1 MRQFSSIRRSNFP
14 TRLSAKAAGRSPWIT
29 SVLLLILLLPI
40 TGLFLGCSGDGRT
53 PLVLYSPHGRDLLG
67 LFEKTFEAENPD
79 VDVRWLDMGSQEVY
93 DRIRSEAV
101 NPQADVWFGGPATIL
116 ARGVED
122 GLLEAFRPT
131 WAEAVPISG
140 RHPDDLY
147 FSLYRTPPILV
158 YNEQAVT
165 AEDAP
170 KDWDDLLDPKW
181 TGKVLIRDP
190 LASGTMRTIFG
201 MILAQSQARTGDTA
215 EGFDW
220 LRKLDGQTK
229 EYAHNPALLHL
240 KMERQEGLVTCW
252 ELTDILFQ
260 RKRGAPLAYNFPS
273 SGSPVIEDSVGLVKG
288 APHSE
293 VAKRF
298 IEWAGSVQA
307 QKLAAAE
314 AFRLP
319 ARTDLPAEELPEWA
333 REALD
338 ALVTADLDWKL
349 IEEKGAE
356 WMNRWD
362 REVRGKG
369 R

>member
-1 MRQFSSIRRSNFP
+1 MRQFSKAQRPDRRSSFEG
-14 TRLSAKAAGRSPWIT
+14 TLLERASAG
-29 SVLLLILLLPI
+29 LLILVLVVP
-40 TGLFLGCSGDGRT
+40 FLVAGCSGDGRT

-67 LFEKTFEAENPD
+67 LFEKTFEEANPD
-79 VDVRWLDMGSQEVY
+79 IDVRWLDMGSQEVY

-122 GLLEAFRPT
+122 DLLEAFRPT
-131 WAEAVPISG
+131 WADSVSPAG
-140 RHPDDLY
+140 RHPENLY

-158 YNEQAVT
+158 YNEQVVS
-165 AEDAP
+165 EQEAP

-181 TGKVLIRDP
+181 KGKVLIRDP

-201 MILAQSQARTGDTA
+201 MVLAQSVERTGDTA

-220 LRKLDGQTK
+220 LRRLDAQTK

-260 RKRGAPLAYNFPS
+260 RQRGAPLGYRFPA

-288 APHSE
+288 APHPE
-293 VAKRF
+293 AAKRF
-298 IEWAGSVQA
+298 IEWAGSVEIQE
-307 QKLAAAE
+307 LTAE
-314 AFRLP
+314 KAFRLP
-319 ARTDLPAEELPEWA
+319 ARTDLPPEALPEWA
-333 REALD
+333 QEALS
-338 ALVTADLDWKL
+338 ALVTAELDWKL
-349 IEEKGAE
+349 IEEKGAD
-356 WMNRWD
+356 WMNQWD

-369 R
+369 E